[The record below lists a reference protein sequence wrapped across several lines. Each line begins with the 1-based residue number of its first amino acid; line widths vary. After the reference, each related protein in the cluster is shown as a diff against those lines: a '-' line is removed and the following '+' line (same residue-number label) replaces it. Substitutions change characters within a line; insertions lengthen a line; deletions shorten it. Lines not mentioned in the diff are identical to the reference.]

1 MKPVQRIVTVNTY
14 QAKYFYN
21 NWIKS
26 NFNLRRRSKVNSL
39 RRSAYEILR

>member
-21 NWIKS
+21 N
-26 NFNLRRRSKVNSL
+26 
-39 RRSAYEILR
+39 